1 MRARASDM
9 EQLYAFWRAPWPFKF
24 VAFLSQP
31 SSSRIMQM
39 SVRPRPAANVSGV
52 VPPWF
57 HRMSM
62 DGMFS
67 VPAPYSGNSSGNGA
81 GAGAGAGNGNTPAGL
96 QFKPPSIDTSMI
108 SMGANGAGTCDTS
121 GDAWRLPSALSLS
134 L

>member
-1 MRARASDM
+1 MDGSLLHSAGGSGDGALR
-9 EQLYAFWRAPWPFKF
+9 QFAPGSP
-24 VAFLSQP
+24 Q
-31 SSSRIMQM
+31 SSLR
-39 SVRPRPAANVSGV
+39 VGGGYK
-52 VPPWF
+52 PP
-57 HRMSM
+57 SM

-67 VPAPYSGNSSGNGA
+67 VPAQYSNGA

-108 SMGANGAGTCDTS
+108 SMGANGAGTCNTS

>member
-1 MRARASDM
+1 MDGGLLHSAGGSGDGALR
-9 EQLYAFWRAPWPFKF
+9 QFAPGSPQSSLR
-24 VAFLSQP
+24 VA
-31 SSSRIMQM
+31 
-39 SVRPRPAANVSGV
+39 GGYK
-52 VPPWF
+52 PP
-57 HRMSM
+57 SM